1 MRVVKALLVQ
11 AAVLALV
18 VLVGQPAASAST
30 LLHLDGIGP
39 LRLGMSRADALATG
53 WLSDRSAGC
62 ELASPRPI
70 DYRVAGR
77 RAPAGLRGVAEF
89 NSGKLTDLSFTRGV
103 RTATGV
109 RVGLTTITRMVSRY
123 RAVGFLASAR
133 FVDTFGGTFVAVRR
147 RNGRQVLA
155 AFSQGRVIT
164 TISVPAVPVCE

>member
-1 MRVVKALLVQ
+1 MRSRPDGSRIARRVVSWLRRVRSTT
-11 AAVLALV
+11 
-18 VLVGQPAASAST
+18 ASS
-30 LLHLDGIGP
+30 
-39 LRLGMSRADALATG
+39 
-53 WLSDRSAGC
+53 
-62 ELASPRPI
+62 
-70 DYRVAGR
+70 GR
-77 RAPAGLRGVAEF
+77 RAPAGLRGFAEF

-109 RVGLTTITRMVSRY
+109 RVGQTTITRMVSRY

-155 AFSQGRVIT
+155 AFAQGRVIT